1 MGAAASIPPKPDV
14 DRDGRSSVNAFKH
27 AWSSPEAVHS
37 PLSLKPFFETLDK
50 ASSES
55 LDEIGSPLRSVTN

>member
-1 MGAAASIPPKPDV
+1 M
-14 DRDGRSSVNAFKH
+14 DRDGGSSVNVFKH

-37 PLSLKPFFETLDK
+37 PLDLKPFFETLAK

-55 LDEIGSPLRSVTN
+55 LDKIAVLSDV

>member
-1 MGAAASIPPKPDV
+1 M
-14 DRDGRSSVNAFKH
+14 DRDGGSSVTVLKH

-37 PLSLKPFFETLDK
+37 PLVLKPFFETLAK

-55 LDEIGSPLRSVTN
+55 LDEIAVLSEV

>member
-1 MGAAASIPPKPDV
+1 M
-14 DRDGRSSVNAFKH
+14 DRDGGSSVTVFKH

-37 PLSLKPFFETLDK
+37 PLVLKPFFKTLVK

-55 LDEIGSPLRSVTN
+55 LNEIAVLLDV

>member
-1 MGAAASIPPKPDV
+1 MGAAASIPPEPDV
-14 DRDGRSSVNAFKH
+14 DRDGGSSVTALKH

-50 ASSES
+50 VSSEP
-55 LDEIGSPLRSVTN
+55 LDEIAVLSEV

>member
-1 MGAAASIPPKPDV
+1 V
-14 DRDGRSSVNAFKH
+14 DRDGGSSITAFKH

-55 LDEIGSPLRSVTN
+55 LDEIAVLSEV

>member
-1 MGAAASIPPKPDV
+1 M
-14 DRDGRSSVNAFKH
+14 DRDGGSSVTVLKH

-37 PLSLKPFFETLDK
+37 PLVLKPFFETLAK

-55 LDEIGSPLRSVTN
+55 LDKIAVLLDV